1 MARAAKP
8 QASRH
13 KTSADLSA
21 DAPSVS
27 QVEKKIRENER
38 FLQAVFDGIQDGIS
52 VLDQDLN
59 VVRVNHAMEYWYEH
73 AMPLAGK
80 KCFAAYHLRSEP
92 CQVCPTVNTLENGL
106 PQMEEVPLTGPDG
119 VRGWL
124 ELYSFPM
131 YDEEGRITGAIE
143 YVRNITQ
150 RKQAEAAR
158 RESEERLKV
167 VMDNIPQA
175 IFWKDRNLVYLGCNR
190 QFALDGGLSSPD
202 EIVGKTAL
210 DMPWA
215 NHAAFYHSDDRLVME
230 LDTPKLNIEEP
241 LTKADGT
248 QRWLRTN
255 KMPMHGADGNVVG
268 VVTTCEDIT
277 ERKQMEQ
284 YVLHTERLAAMGR
297 LAAALAHE
305 INNPLHAIGN
315 GLELVLDFP
324 LDANEQ
330 REYLQAALREIER
343 LQALTGRVLD
353 FARPPH
359 LARRPTDVATVVHH
373 ALALSSK
380 QLQHSRIDIS
390 LNLPG
395 NLPQVM
401 ASRDHLTQVF
411 LNLII
416 NAIEAMPQGGALS
429 ISAGRDGDHVE
440 LSFAD
445 TGAGIPPESLAMVF
459 EPFYTTKEDGTG
471 LGLAVSHNVIRE
483 HGGSITASNTPEG
496 AVFKLALPI
505 ADASSD
511 PSVPEAGE

>member
-1 MARAAKP
+1 MTRMTKPRATRRQKSPDA
-8 QASRH
+8 AS
-13 KTSADLSA
+13 KSQV
-21 DAPSVS
+21 VS

-52 VLDQDLN
+52 VLDKDLN
-59 VVRVNHAMEYWYEH
+59 IVRVNHAMEYWYEH
-73 AMPLAGK
+73 AMPIAGK
-80 KCFAAYHLRSEP
+80 KCFVAYHLRSEP
-92 CQVCPTVNTLENGL
+92 CQVCPTIATLESGL
-106 PQMEEVPLTGPDG
+106 PQMEQVPLTGPEG

-131 YDEEGRITGAIE
+131 YDEEGHISGAIE
-143 YVRNITQ
+143 YVRDITM
-150 RKQAEAAR
+150 RKRAEAAR
-158 RESEERLKV
+158 RESDERLKV

-175 IFWKDRNLVYLGCNR
+175 IFWKDRNLVYQGCNR
-190 QFALDGGLSSPD
+190 QFAQDGGLSSPD
-202 EIVGKTAL
+202 EIIGKTAL

-215 NHAAFYHSDDRLVME
+215 VHAAFYHSDDREVME
-230 LDTPKLNIEEP
+230 SDRPKLNIEEP
-241 LTKADGT
+241 LTRADGT

-255 KMPMHGADGNVVG
+255 KIPMHNADGKVIG
-268 VVTTCEDIT
+268 VITTYEDIT

-324 LDANEQ
+324 LEAGEQ

-353 FARPPH
+353 FARPPQ
-359 LARRPTDVATVVHH
+359 LERRPIDAAEIVHH

-380 QLQHSRIDIS
+380 QLQHNQIAIE

-395 NLPQVM
+395 GLPQVM

-416 NAIEAMPQGGALS
+416 NAIEAMPQGGTLS
-429 ISAGRDGDHVE
+429 ISACSRDDHVE

-445 TGAGIPPESLAMVF
+445 TGAGIPPESLAMIF

-471 LGLAVSHNVIRE
+471 LGLAVSHNIIRE
-483 HGGSITASNTPEG
+483 HGGSITVRNTSGG
-496 AVFKLALPI
+496 AEFTLSLPAVGALAGR
-505 ADASSD
+505 AD
-511 PSVPEAGE
+511 E